1 MTSAMNSKKYTLMKL
16 RWVIGNLM
24 PTRVTLS
31 YIMRSLGRTLNS
43 LEYCENGGEI
53 NSFSELYYF
62 LILQSCEVLLFRT
75 NILILIIQYA
85 TRETFPLLCESCA
98 CIILRV
104 RSLWTVWSLGI
115 NKKLGRQLCFLY
127 VHQAFWE
134 KKKKTS
140 YVNESKNQMRHRRN
154 WLWNIPRKGYLI
166 SKKFWRLFAS
176 LCRNAQN

>member
-1 MTSAMNSKKYTLMKL
+1 
-16 RWVIGNLM
+16 M

-104 RSLWTVWSLGI
+104 RSL
-115 NKKLGRQLCFLY
+115 
-127 VHQAFWE
+127 
-134 KKKKTS
+134 
-140 YVNESKNQMRHRRN
+140 
-154 WLWNIPRKGYLI
+154 
-166 SKKFWRLFAS
+166 
-176 LCRNAQN
+176 